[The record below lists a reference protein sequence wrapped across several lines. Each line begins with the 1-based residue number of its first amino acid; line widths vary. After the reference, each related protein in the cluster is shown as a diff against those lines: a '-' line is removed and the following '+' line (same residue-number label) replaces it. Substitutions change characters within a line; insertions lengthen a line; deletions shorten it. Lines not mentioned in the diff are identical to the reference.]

1 MNLSKKSEYAVLASL
16 YLAEQPKNK
25 LTKADEIAEKGRL
38 PKPLLLKI
46 LNTLTK
52 KGIVTSRLGSLGGF
66 RLNKDPDHV
75 SLYDILVL
83 FETSPFIA
91 CCLKNTHCKKAPSCI
106 MGRAWHKVQGEIDT
120 VFKKITL
127 GSLTQKICE
136 HTNPIP
142 QCKKR

>member
-1 MNLSKKSEYAVLASL
+1 MNLSKKSEYAILASL
-16 YLAEQPKNK
+16 YLAEQPRNK
-25 LTKADEIAEKGRL
+25 LIKADEIAEKGKL
-38 PKPLLLKI
+38 PKSLLLKI

-52 KGIVTSRLGSLGGF
+52 KGIVNSRPGSLGGF
-66 RLNKDPDHV
+66 RLNKDPDQI
-75 SLYDILVL
+75 SLYDILAL

-91 CCLKNTHCKKAPSCI
+91 CCLKNIHCKKVPSCI
-106 MGRAWHKVQGEIDT
+106 VGRVWHKVQGEIDT

>member
-1 MNLSKKSEYAVLASL
+1 MNLSKKSEYAILASL
-16 YLAEQPKNK
+16 YLAEQPRGK
-25 LTKADEIAEKGRL
+25 LVKTDEIAERGKL
-38 PKPLLLKI
+38 PKSLLLKI

-52 KGIVTSRLGSLGGF
+52 KGIVSSRPGSLGGF
-66 RLNKDPDHV
+66 RLNKDPDQI

-91 CCLKNTHCKKAPSCI
+91 CCLKNTHCKKAPSCV
-106 MGRAWHKVQGEIDT
+106 MGRAWHRVQEEIDA

-127 GSLTQKICE
+127 SSLTQKICE
-136 HTNPIP
+136 HTYSIP